1 MVHLWQIL
9 EVMSNMSFVRLMNR
23 NIASRLVSF
32 FYIAVSE
39 DYNAIC
45 TRMRLK
51 NRKGISNFLPLI

>member
-23 NIASRLVSF
+23 IIASRLVSF
-32 FYIAVSE
+32 FCIAVSE

-51 NRKGISNFLPLI
+51 KITKEFVIFCH